1 MSSDLPVSMSSQPL
15 IGVNACSQRLP
26 DKHPFFIVGEKYVRA
41 VSEGAGGIP
50 LVIPALG
57 EQIPIEQLLE
67 QLDGLLL
74 TGSPSNIEPH
84 HYDGE
89 PSDPGS
95 EHDPY
100 RDATTLPLVRAAV
113 KAGVPIL
120 GICRGF
126 QEMNVALG
134 GTLHQK
140 VHEVQGYRDHRE
152 DKTTSINA
160 QYNTLA
166 HSITLEPGGVLA
178 SIWPGATEVR
188 VNSLH
193 GQGVRTLAPGLQI
206 EALADDGLIEAFSVK
221 HAQRFALAVQ
231 WHPEWQWQPD
241 EGVGEFPFYRAILKA
256 FGDACRQRH
265 IERITNRTGKL
276 STADSL

>member
-1 MSSDLPVSMSSQPL
+1 MTAVQSQYLHPLPL

-26 DKHPFFIVGEKYVRA
+26 EKHPFFVVGEKYVRSVA
-41 VSEGAGGIP
+41 EGAGGLP

-57 EQIPIEQLLE
+57 DEIPIEQLVA

-84 HYDGE
+84 HYNGE
-89 PSDPGS
+89 PSDADS
-95 EHDPY
+95 EHDPS
-100 RDATTLPLVRAAV
+100 RDATTLPLVRAAIS
-113 KAGVPIL
+113 AGVPLL

-140 VHEVQGYRDHRE
+140 VHEVDGYHDHRE
-152 DKTTSINA
+152 DKTTSIIE

-166 HSITLEPGGVLA
+166 HSVRIQPGGVLA
-178 SIWPGATEVR
+178 NLWPDTIEVM

-193 GQGVRTLAPGLQI
+193 GQGIKQLAPGLEI

-221 HAQRFALAVQ
+221 KAQQFALAVQ
-231 WHPEWQWQPD
+231 WHPEWQWHRG
-241 EGVGEFPFYRAILKA
+241 EGVGEFPFYRAILQA
-256 FGDACRQRH
+256 FGNACRLRQQQRLANPQ
-265 IERITNRTGKL
+265 I
-276 STADSL
+276 A